1 MRRRTIESALPG
13 TIPPPE
19 VRSRARAE
27 SRRRAHRTGKSLLI
41 LQRVLDEY
49 RAAIVW
55 RDHQPQGTLCPQ

>member
-13 TIPPPE
+13 AIPPPD

-27 SRRRAHRTGKSLLI
+27 ARRRGHRTGKSLLM

-55 RDHQPQGTLCPQ
+55 RDHQPEGTPCPK